1 MTTRIQLP
9 RWLVVTIVTYLV
21 GVALWFDFFF
31 WLAVTFAA
39 FLAYLFAFL
48 AVIGVLMKLISPED
62 W

>member
-1 MTTRIQLP
+1 MTTRIP
-9 RWLVVTIVTYLV
+9 PSRWLAAGIVRYLV

-39 FLAYLFAFL
+39 FLAYLIAFL
-48 AVIGVLMKLISPED
+48 AVVGVLMKLISPED